1 MAFSSATGHQAS
13 TTLHTGADGLVQGD
27 FRLPTKA
34 GEIDAYFARPE
45 GAENP
50 PIVLVVQEIFGLHE
64 HIRDVVR
71 RVAKLGYFAVAANL
85 YERQGDAS
93 RYTDIA
99 ALVADI
105 VSKVPDE
112 QVHADLD
119 ACVAWAGKQGGDV
132 TRVGVTGFCWGGRLT
147 WMYAEHNPSV
157 RAGVAWYGRLTSGHG
172 PLIKRNPVD
181 VAGRLKAPVLGL
193 YGALDKSIPQEDV
206 ERMRAALAAGNAQAQ
221 TSDIVV
227 YPQADHAFY
236 ADYRASYR
244 AVDAKDGWSR
254 LTAWFARYLA

>member
-1 MAFSSATGHQAS
+1 MAFSSATGALAP
-13 TTLHTGADGLVQGD
+13 TTLHTSADGLAQGE
-27 FRLPTKA
+27 FRLPTKS

-45 GAENP
+45 EGDNL

-93 RYTDIA
+93 RYTDIP
-99 ALVADI
+99 ALVADL

-119 ACVAWAGKQGGDV
+119 ACVAWAGEQGGDV

-157 RAGVAWYGRLTSGHG
+157 RAGVAWYGRLQ
-172 PLIKRNPVD
+172 RARPVD
-181 VAGRLKAPVLGL
+181 QTQSHRRDGALEGTGLGFIRWPGQKHSSGRRRTDAGR
-193 YGALDKSIPQEDV
+193 
-206 ERMRAALAAGNAQAQ
+206 
-221 TSDIVV
+221 
-227 YPQADHAFY
+227 
-236 ADYRASYR
+236 
-244 AVDAKDGWSR
+244 VDCG
-254 LTAWFARYLA
+254 